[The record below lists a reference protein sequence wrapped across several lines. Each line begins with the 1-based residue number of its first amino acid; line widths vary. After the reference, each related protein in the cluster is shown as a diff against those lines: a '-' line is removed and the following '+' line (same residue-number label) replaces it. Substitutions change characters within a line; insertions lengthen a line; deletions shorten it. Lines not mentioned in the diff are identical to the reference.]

1 MSCNRRAI
9 VAGLATLSLYP
20 ITAAF
25 GYDAALLN
33 APPAIG
39 DMSLGPA
46 DAKITIIE
54 YASASC
60 PNCASFHRST
70 FGDLRKAYIDTNKI
84 RFVMREYPHNAAA
97 LAAFML
103 ARCGPKEKYFPLI
116 DQFFTTQS
124 EWTTSPRE
132 GLLKI
137 ALEAGFTAAEFERCV
152 TDPQIAAD
160 ILSIRDRAKSIG
172 VRGVPTIFING
183 ELYDGDRSF
192 EDFRLKLDLLLR

>member
-1 MSCNRRAI
+1 MSYDRRAI
-9 VAGLATLSLYP
+9 VAGLVTLPLYP
-20 ITAAF
+20 TTVAF

-70 FGDLRKAYIDTNKI
+70 FGYLRKAYIDTNKI
-84 RFVMREYPHNAAA
+84 RFVMREYPHNDAA

-132 GLLKI
+132 GLLRI
-137 ALEAGFTAAEFERCV
+137 ALEEGFTAAEFERCV